1 MTGMNTTTGRAVRDL
16 AHIWQS
22 VRNILTTPI
31 GSRVMRR
38 DYGSLIPE
46 LIDQPLNP
54 ATRLRLMSASVSALV
69 RWEPRIRIASVRF
82 SVDAAGAAVIDIEAD
97 RIDGPR
103 RESLGTL
110 SVPVRSK

>member
-1 MTGMNTTTGRAVRDL
+1 MSGLNTTTGRAISDL

-22 VRNILTTPI
+22 VRDILTTPI

-46 LIDQPLNP
+46 LIDQPMNP

-69 RWEPRIRIASVRF
+69 RWEPRLRIASVQF
-82 SVDAAGAAVIDIEAD
+82 SVDARGSAVIDIEGE
-97 RIDGPR
+97 RIDGSR
-103 RESLGTL
+103 REAINTL
-110 SVPVRSK
+110 SISLRG

>member
-1 MTGMNTTTGRAVRDL
+1 MTGMDNTTGRAISDV

-22 VRNILTTPI
+22 VRDILTTPI

-46 LIDQPLNP
+46 LLDQPTNP

-69 RWEPRIRIASVRF
+69 RWERRLRVSSLRF
-82 SVDAAGAAVIDIEAD
+82 SVDAQGNAFLDIDAD
-97 RIDGPR
+97 RVDGPR
-103 RESLGTL
+103 RETL
-110 SVPVRSK
+110 STISVPLRRV